1 MPAHERAVSDE
12 VERSSVRS
20 AVGKDRADDI
30 VIGVGLVDE
39 AFPLLVHRDHPGPA
53 AIEIAVDDGS
63 VGAILFAAG

>member
-1 MPAHERAVSDE
+1 MSPKPCRRTNAAVSDE

-39 AFPLLVHRDHPGPA
+39 AFPLLVHHAITPGRPR
-53 AIEIAVDDGS
+53 S
-63 VGAILFAAG
+63 R